1 MGFFSKRRYKL
12 LKEAIENAFLLNE
25 GEIVST
31 SIYWEAAE
39 RFAQDHGAK
48 TDRYADGGQATSFKM
63 MIHFQEVSITFTRDR
78 VNGTVNISAENSEDQ
93 LKRFNKKLG
102 L

>member
-1 MGFFSKRRYKL
+1 MGFFSKRRDKL
-12 LKEAIENAFLLNE
+12 LKEAVENAFLLNE
-25 GEIVST
+25 GEIVGT

-48 TDRYADGGQATSFKM
+48 TDLYAFRQATSLKM

-78 VNGTVNISAENSEDQ
+78 INGTVNISAELSVQEE
-93 LKRFNKKLG
+93 LKRLG

>member
-1 MGFFSKRRYKL
+1 MGFFSKLIDK
-12 LKEAIENAFLLNE
+12 AIKKAVENAFLIHGGYLE
-25 GEIVST
+25 T
-31 SIYWEAAE
+31 RIYWEAAE

-48 TDRYADGGQATSFKM
+48 TDLYAFRQATSFKM

-78 VNGTVNISAENSEDQ
+78 INGTVNISAELSVQEE
-93 LKRFNKKLG
+93 LKRLG

>member
-1 MGFFSKRRYKL
+1 MGFFSKLIDK
-12 LKEAIENAFLLNE
+12 AIKKAVENAFLIHGGYLE
-25 GEIVST
+25 T
-31 SIYWEAAE
+31 RIYCEAAE

-48 TDRYADGGQATSFKM
+48 TDLYAFRQATSFKM

-78 VNGTVNISAENSEDQ
+78 INGTVNISAELSVQEE
-93 LKRFNKKLG
+93 LKRLG

>member
-1 MGFFSKRRYKL
+1 MGFFSKLIDK
-12 LKEAIENAFLLNE
+12 AIKKAVENAFLIHGGYLE
-25 GEIVST
+25 T
-31 SIYWEAAE
+31 RIYWEAAE

-78 VNGTVNISAENSEDQ
+78 INGTVNISAENSEE
-93 LKRFNKKLG
+93 
-102 L
+102 